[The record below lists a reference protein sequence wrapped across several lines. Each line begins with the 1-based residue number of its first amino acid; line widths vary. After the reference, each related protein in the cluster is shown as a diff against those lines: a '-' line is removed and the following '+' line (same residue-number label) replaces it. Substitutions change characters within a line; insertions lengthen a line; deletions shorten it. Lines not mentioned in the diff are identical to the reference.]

1 MHRHGYAEDFDR
13 MIGMIEYLLLAP
25 IITGILCILTG
36 TRKQV
41 EAVSILGSIATL
53 ILGLILVADVYRYG
67 IMVSWQNAL
76 FADAFSAFIVLIVSI
91 VGFVASVY
99 SVGYMGHELEHGV
112 IDLKRLRIYYVLFHI
127 FMFTMLL
134 VGVTNNLGLW
144 IAIEMTTLVSAL
156 LMILYSRKSSVEAA
170 WKYMIICTVGITFA
184 LFGTILTYYVAVKV
198 LGETGDAL
206 NWTSL
211 LAVADQ
217 FDPTIMKL
225 AFIFI
230 LIGYGTKAG
239 LAPMHTWLPDA
250 HSEAPTPVSAL
261 LSGVLLNCAMYGII
275 RFYTIAT
282 RSIGSDFS
290 SNMLIIFGLLSLGI
304 SVPFILLQEDYK
316 RLLAYSSVEHM
327 GIVALGIGFGG
338 VFGTFGA
345 ILHMFNHAMTK
356 SLMFFGA
363 GNVLLKHGT
372 KEIDKV
378 SGIVKSMPVTG
389 TMFIIGGLA
398 ITGSPPFSIFISE
411 FTILAAGFSQGR
423 ILPSVLFLLFIIM
436 IFAGF
441 FYNISRM
448 AFGTPKPGIAVGD
461 MSRWALGAMSVLIVF
476 VIVLGIYIPPPFYEM
491 LMKVVEVVR

>member
-1 MHRHGYAEDFDR
+1 
-13 MIGMIEYLLLAP
+13 MIEYLLLAP
-25 IITGILCILTG
+25 IITSIVCFFTK

-41 EAVSILGSIATL
+41 EAVSLTGSVVTL
-53 ILGLILVADVYRYG
+53 VLGLVLVSQVYLNN
-67 IMVSWQNAL
+67 IIVSWTNFL
-76 FADAFSAFIVLIVSI
+76 FADTLSAFIVLIVSI
-91 VGFVASVY
+91 VGFVASLY
-99 SVGYMGHELEHGV
+99 SLGYMGHELEKGTM
-112 IDLKRLRIYYVLFHI
+112 DLRRLRIYYGLFHI

-156 LMILYSRKSSVEAA
+156 LMILYSKKSSVEAA

-184 LFGTILTYYVAVKV
+184 LFGTILTYFAAVKI
-198 LGETGDAL
+198 LGESGDAL

-211 LAVADQ
+211 VSVADQ
-217 FDPTIMKL
+217 FNPTIMKI
-225 AFIFI
+225 AFVFI

-282 RSIGSDFS
+282 RSTGAAFT
-290 SNMLIIFGLLSLGI
+290 SNLLIIFGLLSLGI
-304 SVPFILLQEDYK
+304 AVPFILLQEDYK
-316 RLLAYSSVEHM
+316 RMLAYSSVEHM
-327 GIVALGIGFGG
+327 GIIAIGIGFGG
-338 VFGTFGA
+338 IFGIFGA

-363 GNVLLKHGT
+363 GNVLQKHDT
-372 KEIDKV
+372 KEIFHV
-378 SGIVKSMPVTG
+378 SGLVKSMPYTG
-389 TMFIIGGLA
+389 AMFVIGGLA

-411 FTILAAGFSQGR
+411 FIILAAGFLQGH
-423 ILPSVLFLLFIIM
+423 IIAAILFLLFIII

-441 FYNISRM
+441 FNNVSKM
-448 AFGTPKPGIAVGD
+448 VFGEPKAGVEKGEV
-461 MSRWALGAMSVLIVF
+461 SRWTLGAMAILLVF
-476 VIVLGIYIPPPFYEM
+476 VIVLGVYIPPSFYRM
-491 LMKVVEVVR
+491 IMKVVEIVR

>member
-1 MHRHGYAEDFDR
+1 
-13 MIGMIEYLLLAP
+13 MIEYLLLAP
-25 IITGILCILTG
+25 LLTSILCFFTR
-36 TRKQV
+36 TRKQA
-41 EAVSILGSIATL
+41 ETISILGSIITL
-53 ILGLILVADVYRYG
+53 ILGITLVIEVYRYEV
-67 IMVSWQNAL
+67 IVTWQNAL

-91 VGFVASVY
+91 VGFVASMY
-99 SVGYMGHELEHGV
+99 SVGYMGHELEHEI
-112 IDLKRLRIYYVLFHI
+112 IDLKKLRMYYSLFHI

-184 LFGTILTYYVAVKV
+184 LFGTILTYYAAVNI

-211 LAVADQ
+211 IAVADR

-275 RFYTIAT
+275 RFHTIAAKST
-282 RSIGSDFS
+282 GEAFT
-290 SNMLIIFGLLSLGI
+290 SNLLIIFGLLSLGI
-304 SVPFILLQEDYK
+304 AVPFILLQEDYK

-327 GIVALGIGFGG
+327 GIIALGIGFGG
-338 VFGTFGA
+338 VYGIFGA

-363 GNVLLKHGT
+363 GNILLKHDT
-372 KEIDKV
+372 KEIFNV
-378 SGIVKSMPVTG
+378 SGVVKTMPFTG
-389 TMFIIGGLA
+389 AMFVIGTLA

-411 FTILAAGFSQGR
+411 FTILASGFTQGH
-423 ILPSVLFLLFIIM
+423 IIASVLFLLFIIM

-441 FYNISRM
+441 FNNVSRM
-448 AFGTPKPGIAVGD
+448 AFGDPKPGIEKGD
-461 MSRWALGAMSVLIVF
+461 MGRWTLCAMGILMVF
-476 VIVLGIYIPPPFYEM
+476 VIVLGVYIPQPFYDM
-491 LMKVVEVVR
+491 IMRVVEIVR

>member
-1 MHRHGYAEDFDR
+1 
-13 MIGMIEYLLLAP
+13 MIEFLLLAP
-25 IITGILCILTG
+25 LLTSILCFFTK
-36 TRKQV
+36 TKKQV
-41 EAVSILGSIATL
+41 ETISLIGSIATL
-53 ILGLILVADVYRYG
+53 LLGLTLVREVFIRG
-67 IMVSWQNAL
+67 IIVSWENAL
-76 FADAFSAFIVLIVSI
+76 FADAFSAYIVLIVSI
-91 VGFVASVY
+91 VGFVASLY
-99 SVGYMGHELEHGV
+99 SIGYMGHELEHGI
-112 IDLKRLRIYYVLFHI
+112 IDLKKLRFYYTLFHI

-184 LFGTILTYYVAVKV
+184 LFGTILTYYAAVMV
-198 LGETGDAL
+198 LGESGNAL

-211 LAVADQ
+211 MTVADQ
-217 FDPTIMKL
+217 FNPTIMKL

-282 RSIGSDFS
+282 RSIGIDFA
-290 SNMLIIFGLLSLGI
+290 SNLLIIFGLLSLGI
-304 SVPFILLQEDYK
+304 AVPFIILQEDYK

-327 GIVALGIGFGG
+327 GIIAIGIGFGG
-338 VFGTFGA
+338 VFGVFGA
-345 ILHMFNHAMTK
+345 LLHMFNHAMTK

-363 GNVLLKHGT
+363 GNILLKHET

-378 SGIVKSMPVTG
+378 SGIVKIMPVTG

-411 FTILAAGFSQGR
+411 FTILAAGFSQGK
-423 ILPSVLFLLFIIM
+423 ILASVLFLLFIIM

-441 FYNISRM
+441 FYHVSRM
-448 AFGTPKPGIAVGD
+448 VFGTPKPGIKIGDVGR
-461 MSRWALGAMSVLIVF
+461 SNLIAMGILIVF
-476 VIVLGIYIPPPFYEM
+476 IIVLGVYIPNFFYEM
-491 LMKVVEVVR
+491 IMKVVNIVR

>member
-1 MHRHGYAEDFDR
+1 
-13 MIGMIEYLLLAP
+13 MIEYLLLAP
-25 IITGILCILTG
+25 LITSILCFFTR
-36 TRKQV
+36 TRKQA
-41 EAVSILGSIATL
+41 ETISFLGSIITL
-53 ILGLILVADVYRYG
+53 LLGIALVVDVYRHDV
-67 IMVSWQNAL
+67 IITWQNAL

-91 VGFVASVY
+91 VGFVASMY
-99 SVGYMGHELEHGV
+99 SVGYMGHELEHEI
-112 IDLKRLRIYYVLFHI
+112 IDLKKLRMYYSLFHI

-156 LMILYSRKSSVEAA
+156 LMILYSRKSSIEAA

-184 LFGTILTYYVAVKV
+184 LFGTILTYYAAVNI

-211 LAVADQ
+211 IAVADQ

-275 RFYTIAT
+275 RFSTIASKST
-282 RSIGSDFS
+282 GEAFT
-290 SNMLIIFGLLSLGI
+290 SNLLIIFGLLSLGI
-304 SVPFILLQEDYK
+304 AVPFILLQEDYK

-327 GIVALGIGFGG
+327 GIIALGIGFGG
-338 VFGTFGA
+338 TLGIFGA

-363 GNVLLKHGT
+363 GNILLKHET
-372 KEIDKV
+372 KEIFNV
-378 SGIVKSMPVTG
+378 SGVVKTMPATAAMFVIG
-389 TMFIIGGLA
+389 TLA

-411 FTILAAGFSQGR
+411 FTILASGFSQGH
-423 ILPSVLFLLFIIM
+423 IIASVLFLLFIIM

-441 FYNISRM
+441 FNNVSRM
-448 AFGTPKPGIAVGD
+448 AFGTPKPGVEKGD
-461 MSRWALGAMSVLIVF
+461 MGRWTLCAMGILMIF
-476 VIVLGIYIPPPFYEM
+476 VIVLGVYIPQPFYDM
-491 LMKVVEVVR
+491 IMRVVEIVR

>member
-1 MHRHGYAEDFDR
+1 
-13 MIGMIEYLLLAP
+13 MIEYLLLAP
-25 IITGILCILTG
+25 VLTCILCFFTR

-41 EAVSILGSIATL
+41 ETVSLTGSIATL
-53 ILGLILVADVYRYG
+53 LLGLVLVVQVYRNN
-67 IMVSWQNAL
+67 IIISWTNAL
-76 FADAFSAFIVLIVSI
+76 FADTFSAFIVLIVSI
-91 VGFVASVY
+91 VGFVASLY
-99 SVGYMGHELEHGV
+99 SVGYMGHELEHGTM
-112 IDLKRLRIYYVLFHI
+112 DLRRLRIYYGLFHV

-156 LMILYSRKSSVEAA
+156 LMILYSKKSSIEAA

-184 LFGTILTYYVAVKV
+184 LFGTILTYFAAVKI
-198 LGETGDAL
+198 LGESGDAL

-211 LAVADQ
+211 VAVADQ

-282 RSIGSDFS
+282 KSTGAVFT
-290 SNMLIIFGLLSLGI
+290 SNLLIIFGLLSLGI
-304 SVPFILLQEDYK
+304 AVPFILLQEDYK

-327 GIVALGIGFGG
+327 GIIAIGIGFGG
-338 VFGTFGA
+338 VFGIFGA

-363 GNVLLKHGT
+363 GNVLLKHDT
-372 KEIDKV
+372 KEIFNV
-378 SGIVKSMPVTG
+378 TGLVKSMPYTG
-389 TMFIIGGLA
+389 AMFVIGGLA

-411 FTILAAGFSQGR
+411 FTILAAGFSQGH
-423 ILPSVLFLLFIIM
+423 IIAAVLFLLFIIM

-441 FYNISRM
+441 FNNVSKM
-448 AFGTPKPGIAVGD
+448 AFGTPKPGIEKGEV
-461 MSRWALGAMSVLIVF
+461 SRWTLGAMGILIVF
-476 VIVLGIYIPPPFYEM
+476 VVVLGVYIPPSFYEM
-491 LMKVVEVVR
+491 IMKVVQIVR

>member
-1 MHRHGYAEDFDR
+1 
-13 MIGMIEYLLLAP
+13 MIEYLLLAP
-25 IITGILCILTG
+25 LLTSILCFFTR

-41 EAVSILGSIATL
+41 ETISISGSIITL
-53 ILGLILVADVYRYG
+53 LLGLALVYDVYRHDF
-67 IMVSWQNAL
+67 IVTWQNAL
-76 FADAFSAFIVLIVSI
+76 FADAFSAYIVLIVSI
-91 VGFVASVY
+91 VGFVASLY
-99 SVGYMGHELEHGV
+99 SLGYMAHELEHDI
-112 IDLKRLRIYYVLFHI
+112 IDVKKLRFYYSLFHV

-184 LFGTILTYYVAVKV
+184 LFGTILTYFAAVNI

-206 NWTSL
+206 NWTAL
-211 LAVADQ
+211 IAVADQ

-282 RSIGSDFS
+282 KSTGEVFTG
-290 SNMLIIFGLLSLGI
+290 NLLIIFGLLSLGI
-304 SVPFILLQEDYK
+304 AVPFILLQEDYK

-327 GIVALGIGFGG
+327 GIIALGIGFGG
-338 VFGTFGA
+338 VFGIFGA

-363 GNVLLKHGT
+363 GNILLKHDT
-372 KEIDKV
+372 KEIFKV
-378 SGIVKSMPVTG
+378 SGVVKTMPVTG
-389 TMFIIGGLA
+389 AMFVIGTLA

-411 FTILAAGFSQGR
+411 FTILASGFTQGH
-423 ILPSVLFLLFIIM
+423 IVAAVLFLLFIIM

-441 FYNISRM
+441 FNNVSRM
-448 AFGTPKPGIAVGD
+448 AFGMPKSDIEKGD
-461 MSRWALGAMSVLIVF
+461 MGRWTLVAMGILIIF

-491 LMKVVEVVR
+491 IMRVVEIVR

>member
-1 MHRHGYAEDFDR
+1 
-13 MIGMIEYLLLAP
+13 MIEYLLLAP
-25 IITGILCILTG
+25 LLTSILCFFTK

-41 EAVSILGSIATL
+41 ETVSITGSVITL
-53 ILGLILVADVYRYG
+53 ILGLVLVSEVYKYD
-67 IMVSWQNAL
+67 IIVTWQNAL

-91 VGFVASVY
+91 VGFVASLY
-99 SVGYMGHELEHGV
+99 SVGYMGHELEHEI
-112 IDLKRLRIYYVLFHI
+112 IDDKKLRLYYSLFHI

-184 LFGTILTYYVAVKV
+184 LFGTILTYYAAVHI
-198 LGETGDAL
+198 LGETGNAL

-211 LAVADQ
+211 ISVADQ

-250 HSEAPTPVSAL
+250 HSEAPSPVSAL

-282 RSIGSDFS
+282 KSTGEAFT
-290 SNMLIIFGLLSLGI
+290 SNLLIIFGLLSLGI
-304 SVPFILLQEDYK
+304 AVPFIILQEDYK

-327 GIVALGIGFGG
+327 GIIAIGIGFGG
-338 VFGTFGA
+338 VFGIFGA

-356 SLMFFGA
+356 SLLFFGA
-363 GNVLLKHGT
+363 GNILLKHGT
-372 KEIDKV
+372 KEIFHV
-378 SGIVKSMPVTG
+378 SGVVKTMPVTG
-389 TMFIIGGLA
+389 AMFVVGALA

-411 FTILAAGFSQGR
+411 FTILAAGFSQGH
-423 ILPSVLFLLFIIM
+423 IAATVLFLLFIIM

-441 FYNISRM
+441 FNNVSKM
-448 AFGTPKPGIAVGD
+448 AFGEPKPGVEKGEV
-461 MSRWALGAMSVLIVF
+461 SRWTLFAMGILIVF
-476 VIVLGIYIPPPFYEM
+476 VIVLGVYIPAPFYEM
-491 LMKVVEVVR
+491 IMKVVEIVG

>member
-1 MHRHGYAEDFDR
+1 MSA
-13 MIGMIEYLLLAP
+13 MIEYMLFSP
-25 IITGILCILTG
+25 ILTSFLCFLTK
-36 TRKQV
+36 TRRQV
-41 EAVSILGSIATL
+41 EIVSLSGSIATL
-53 ILGLILVADVYRYG
+53 VLGLALVADVYRNG
-67 IMVSWQNAL
+67 MVVAWQNAL
-76 FADAFSAFIVLIVSI
+76 FADAFGAFIVLVVSI

-99 SVGYMGHELEHGV
+99 SMGYMGHELEHKI
-112 IDLKRLRIYYVLFHI
+112 IDLVRLRMYYVLFHI

-184 LFGTILTYYVAVKV
+184 LFGTILTYYGAVKI
-198 LGETGDAL
+198 LGENGDAL

-211 LAVADQ
+211 AAVADQ
-217 FDPTIMKL
+217 LDPTIMKL

-275 RFYTIAT
+275 RFYSIAT
-282 RSIGSDFS
+282 KSTGAAFS
-290 SNMLIIFGLLSLGI
+290 SNLLIIFGLLSLGI
-304 SVPFILLQEDYK
+304 AVPFIILQEDYK

-327 GIVALGIGFGG
+327 GIVALGLGFGG
-338 VFGTFGA
+338 VFGVFGA
-345 ILHMFNHAMTK
+345 
-356 SLMFFGA
+356 
-363 GNVLLKHGT
+363 
-372 KEIDKV
+372 
-378 SGIVKSMPVTG
+378 MPATG
-389 TMFIIGGLA
+389 TMFVIGGLA

-411 FTILAAGFSQGR
+411 FTILAAGFSQGY
-423 ILPSVLFLLFIIM
+423 IIPAVLFLLFIIM

-441 FYNISRM
+441 FYHVSRI
-448 AFGTPKPGIAVGD
+448 AFGSPGTGITAGEV
-461 MSRWALGAMSVLIVF
+461 SRWTLCSMAILLVF
-476 VIVLGIYIPPPFYEM
+476 VLLLGFYIPPQFYDM
-491 LMKVVEVVR
+491 IMKVVEVVR

>member
-1 MHRHGYAEDFDR
+1 
-13 MIGMIEYLLLAP
+13 MIEYLLLAP
-25 IITGILCILTG
+25 LLTSIFCFFSR
-36 TRKQV
+36 TRKQA
-41 EAVSILGSIATL
+41 ETISILGSIITL
-53 ILGLILVADVYRYG
+53 ILGITLVIEVYRYEV
-67 IMVSWQNAL
+67 IVTWQNAL

-91 VGFVASVY
+91 VGFVASMY
-99 SVGYMGHELEHGV
+99 SVGYMGHELEHEI
-112 IDLKRLRIYYVLFHI
+112 IDLKKLRMYYSLFHI

-184 LFGTILTYYVAVKV
+184 LFGTILTYYAAVNI

-211 LAVADQ
+211 IAVADR

-275 RFYTIAT
+275 RFHTIAAKST
-282 RSIGSDFS
+282 GEAFT
-290 SNMLIIFGLLSLGI
+290 SNLLIIFGLLSLGI
-304 SVPFILLQEDYK
+304 AVPFILLQEDYK

-327 GIVALGIGFGG
+327 GIIALGIGFGG
-338 VFGTFGA
+338 VYGIFGA

-363 GNVLLKHGT
+363 GNILLKHDT
-372 KEIDKV
+372 KEIFNV
-378 SGIVKSMPVTG
+378 SGVVKTMPFTG
-389 TMFIIGGLA
+389 AMFVIGALA

-411 FTILAAGFSQGR
+411 FTILASGFSQGH
-423 ILPSVLFLLFIIM
+423 IIPSVLFLLFIIM

-441 FYNISRM
+441 FNNVSRM
-448 AFGTPKPGIAVGD
+448 AFGDPKPGIEKGD
-461 MSRWALGAMSVLIVF
+461 MGRWTLCAMGILMVF
-476 VIVLGIYIPPPFYEM
+476 VIVLGVYIPQPFYDM
-491 LMKVVEVVR
+491 IMRVVEIVR

>member
-1 MHRHGYAEDFDR
+1 
-13 MIGMIEYLLLAP
+13 MIEYLLLAP
-25 IITGILCILTG
+25 LLTSILCFFTR
-36 TRKQV
+36 TRKQA
-41 EAVSILGSIATL
+41 ETISFLGSIITL
-53 ILGLILVADVYRYG
+53 ILGLTLVVDVYRNNV
-67 IMVSWQNAL
+67 IVTWQNAL
-76 FADAFSAFIVLIVSI
+76 FADAFSAYIVLIVSI
-91 VGFVASVY
+91 VGFVASMY
-99 SVGYMGHELEHGV
+99 SVGYMGHELEHEI
-112 IDLKRLRIYYVLFHI
+112 IDLKKLKMYYSLFHI

-184 LFGTILTYYVAVKV
+184 LFGTILTYYAAVNI
-198 LGETGDAL
+198 LGESGDAL

-211 LAVADQ
+211 IKVADQ

-275 RFYTIAT
+275 RFSTIASKST
-282 RSIGSDFS
+282 GEAFT
-290 SNMLIIFGLLSLGI
+290 SNLLIIFGLLSLGI
-304 SVPFILLQEDYK
+304 AVPFILLQEDYK

-327 GIVALGIGFGG
+327 GIIALGIGFGG
-338 VFGTFGA
+338 VYGIFGA
-345 ILHMFNHAMTK
+345 LLHMFNHAMTK

-363 GNVLLKHGT
+363 GNILLKHNT
-372 KEIDKV
+372 KEIFNV
-378 SGIVKSMPVTG
+378 SGVVKTMPATG
-389 TMFIIGGLA
+389 AMFVIGTLA
-398 ITGSPPFSIFISE
+398 ITGSPPFSIFVSE
-411 FTILAAGFSQGR
+411 FTILASGFSQGH
-423 ILPSVLFLLFIIM
+423 IIASVLFLLFIIM

-441 FYNISRM
+441 FNNVSRM
-448 AFGTPKPGIAVGD
+448 AFGNPKPGVEKGD
-461 MSRWALGAMSVLIVF
+461 MGRWTLCAMGILIVF
-476 VIVLGIYIPPPFYEM
+476 VIVLGVYIPQPFYDM
-491 LMKVVEVVR
+491 IMRVVEIVR

>member
-1 MHRHGYAEDFDR
+1 
-13 MIGMIEYLLLAP
+13 MIEYLLLAP
-25 IITGILCILTG
+25 ILTGIFCFFTK

-41 EAVSILGSIATL
+41 EAVSISGSIATL
-53 ILGLILVADVYRYG
+53 ILGLILVNEVFKYG
-67 IMVSWQNAL
+67 VIVSWQNAL

-91 VGFVASVY
+91 VGFVASLY
-99 SVGYMGHELEHGV
+99 SIGYMGHEFEHG
-112 IDLKRLRIYYVLFHI
+112 ILDLRKLRMYYVLYHA

-184 LFGTILTYYVAVKV
+184 LFGTILTYYAAVKI

-211 LAVADQ
+211 IAVADR
-217 FDPTIMKL
+217 FDPAIMKL

-282 RSIGSDFS
+282 KSTGAEFT
-290 SNMLIIFGLLSLGI
+290 NNLLIIFGLLSLGI
-304 SVPFILLQEDYK
+304 AVPFIILQEDYK

-327 GIVALGIGFGG
+327 GIIALGIGFGG
-338 VFGTFGA
+338 IFGVFGA

-363 GNVLLKHGT
+363 GNVLLKHET
-372 KEIDKV
+372 KEIDGV
-378 SGIVKSMPVTG
+378 SGLVKSMPVTG
-389 TMFIIGGLA
+389 AMLIIGGLA

-411 FTILAAGFSQGR
+411 FTILAAGFLQGH
-423 ILPSVLFLLFIIM
+423 IISSVLFLLFIVM

-441 FYNISRM
+441 FYNISKM
-448 AFGTPKPGIAVGD
+448 AFGTPKPGITRGEV
-461 MSRWALGAMSVLIVF
+461 SRWTLGAMAILIVF
-476 VIVLGIYIPPPFYEM
+476 VLVLGVYIPPFFYEM
-491 LMKVVEVVR
+491 IMKVVQVVR

>member
-1 MHRHGYAEDFDR
+1 
-13 MIGMIEYLLLAP
+13 MIEYLLIAP
-25 IITGILCILTG
+25 ILTGILCFF
-36 TRKQV
+36 TRSKKEV
-41 EAVSILGSIATL
+41 EAVSLTGSIATL
-53 ILGLILVADVYRYG
+53 VIGLILVENVYRQG
-67 IMVSWQNAL
+67 VIISWTNAL

-99 SVGYMGHELEHGV
+99 SIGYMGHEFKHG
-112 IDLKRLRIYYVLFHI
+112 IMDLKKLKIYYVLFHI

-156 LMILYSRKSSVEAA
+156 LMILYTKKSSIEAA

-184 LFGTILTYYVAVKV
+184 LFGTILTYYAAVKI

-211 LAVADQ
+211 IAVAGQ

-282 RSIGSDFS
+282 KSTGVDFT
-290 SNMLIIFGLLSLGI
+290 SNLLIIFGLLSLGVA
-304 SVPFILLQEDYK
+304 VPFIILQEDYK
-316 RLLAYSSVEHM
+316 RMLAYSSVEHM
-327 GIVALGIGFGG
+327 GIIALGIGFGG
-338 VFGTFGA
+338 VFGIFGA

-363 GNVLLKHGT
+363 GNVLLKYET
-372 KEIDKV
+372 KEISKV
-378 SGIVKSMPVTG
+378 SGIVKSMPATG
-389 TMFIIGGLA
+389 GMLLIGGLA
-398 ITGSPPFSIFISE
+398 ITGSPPFSIFLSE
-411 FTILAAGFSQGR
+411 FTILSAGFLQGH
-423 ILPSVLFLLFIIM
+423 IISSVLFLLFMIM

-441 FYNISRM
+441 FNNLVTM
-448 AFGTPKPGIAVGD
+448 TFGTPKPGVMPGE
-461 MSRWALGAMSVLIVF
+461 MSRWTLGAMAILVVF
-476 VIVLGIYIPPPFYEM
+476 VIVLGVYIPPFFYEM
-491 LMKVVEVVR
+491 IMKVVAVVR

>member
-1 MHRHGYAEDFDR
+1 
-13 MIGMIEYLLLAP
+13 MIEYLLLAT
-25 IITGILCILTG
+25 ILTGILCFF
-36 TRKQV
+36 TRSKKHV
-41 EAVSILGSIATL
+41 ETVSLIGSIATL
-53 ILGLILVADVYRYG
+53 ILGLILVKNVYQNG
-67 IMVSWQNAL
+67 TVIAWTNAL

-99 SVGYMGHELEHGV
+99 SIGYMGHEFKHG
-112 IDLKRLRIYYVLFHI
+112 IMDLRKLKLYYILFHS

-156 LMILYSRKSSVEAA
+156 LMILHTKKSSVEAA
-170 WKYMIICTVGITFA
+170 LKYMIICTVGITFA
-184 LFGTILTYYVAVKV
+184 LFGTILTYYGAVKI
-198 LGETGDAL
+198 LGESGDAL
-206 NWTSL
+206 NWTTL
-211 LAVADQ
+211 IAVADR

-275 RFYTIAT
+275 RFYSIAT
-282 RSIGSDFS
+282 KSTGIEFT
-290 SNMLIIFGLLSLGI
+290 SNLLIVFGLLSLGI
-304 SVPFILLQEDYK
+304 AMPFIILQEDYK
-316 RLLAYSSVEHM
+316 RMLAYSSVEHM
-327 GIVALGIGFGG
+327 GIIAIGIGFGG
-338 VFGTFGA
+338 TFGVFGA
-345 ILHMFNHAMTK
+345 LLHMFNHAMTI

-378 SGIVKSMPVTG
+378 SGVVKSMPVTG
-389 TMFIIGGLA
+389 AMLLIGGLA

-411 FTILAAGFSQGR
+411 FIILWAGFIQGHILA
-423 ILPSVLFLLFIIM
+423 SVLFLIFIIM

-441 FYNISRM
+441 FYNLSKMI
-448 AFGTPKPGIAVGD
+448 FGNPQPGITQGEV
-461 MSRWALGAMSVLIVF
+461 SRWTLGAMVILVVF
-476 VIVLGIYIPPPFYEM
+476 VFVLGVYIPPTFYDM
-491 LMKVVEVVR
+491 IMKVVAVVRWDDEKWLIFDQF

>member
-1 MHRHGYAEDFDR
+1 
-13 MIGMIEYLLLAP
+13 MIEYLLLAP
-25 IITGILCILTG
+25 ILISILCFFTK

-41 EAVSILGSIATL
+41 ETVSITGSVITL
-53 ILGLILVADVYRYG
+53 ILGLVLVSEVYKYD
-67 IMVSWQNAL
+67 IIVTWQNAL

-91 VGFVASVY
+91 VGFVSSLY
-99 SVGYMGHELEHGV
+99 SIGYMGHEFDHGI
-112 IDLKRLRIYYVLFHI
+112 IDDKKLRLYYSLFHV

-170 WKYMIICTVGITFA
+170 WKYVIISTVGITFA
-184 LFGTILTYYVAVKV
+184 LFGTILTYYAAVNI

-211 LAVADQ
+211 ISVADQ

-250 HSEAPTPVSAL
+250 YSESPTPVGAL
-261 LSGVLLNCAMYGII
+261 LSGTLVNCAMYGII
-275 RFYTIAT
+275 RFYSIAT
-282 RSIGSDFS
+282 KSTGPEFT
-290 SNMLIIFGLLSLGI
+290 SNLMIIFGLLSLGI
-304 SVPFILLQEDYK
+304 AVPFIILQEDYK

-327 GIVALGIGFGG
+327 GIIAIGIGFGG
-338 VFGTFGA
+338 VFGIFGA

-363 GNVLLKHGT
+363 GNILLKYDT
-372 KEIDKV
+372 KEIFNV
-378 SGIVKSMPVTG
+378 SGIVKTMPVTG
-389 TMFIIGGLA
+389 AMFVVGTLA
-398 ITGSPPFSIFISE
+398 LTGSPPFSIFISE
-411 FTILAAGFSQGR
+411 FTILAAGFSQGH
-423 ILPSVLFLLFIIM
+423 IVATVLFLLFIIM

-441 FYNISRM
+441 FNNVSKM
-448 AFGTPKPGIAVGD
+448 AFGMPKPGIEKGEV
-461 MSRWALGAMSVLIVF
+461 SRWTLFAMGILIVF
-476 VIVLGIYIPPPFYEM
+476 VIVLGVYIPAPFYEM
-491 LMKVVEVVR
+491 IMRVVEIVG

>member
-1 MHRHGYAEDFDR
+1 
-13 MIGMIEYLLLAP
+13 MIEYLLLAP
-25 IITGILCILTG
+25 ILISILCFFTK

-41 EAVSILGSIATL
+41 ETVSITGSVITL
-53 ILGLILVADVYRYG
+53 ILGLVLVSEVYKYD
-67 IMVSWQNAL
+67 IIITWQNAL

-91 VGFVASVY
+91 VGFVSSLY
-99 SVGYMGHELEHGV
+99 SIGYMGHEFDHGI
-112 IDLKRLRIYYVLFHI
+112 IDDKKLRLYYSLFHV

-170 WKYMIICTVGITFA
+170 WKYVIISTVGITFA
-184 LFGTILTYYVAVKV
+184 LFGTILTYYAAVNI

-211 LAVADQ
+211 ISVANQ

-250 HSEAPTPVSAL
+250 YSESPTPVGAL
-261 LSGVLLNCAMYGII
+261 LSGTLVNCAMYGII
-275 RFYTIAT
+275 RFYSIAT
-282 RSIGSDFS
+282 KSTGPEFT
-290 SNMLIIFGLLSLGI
+290 SNLMIIFGLLSLGI
-304 SVPFILLQEDYK
+304 AVPFIILQEDYK

-327 GIVALGIGFGG
+327 GIIAIGIGFGG
-338 VFGTFGA
+338 VFGIFGA

-363 GNVLLKHGT
+363 GNILLKYDT
-372 KEIDKV
+372 KEIFNV
-378 SGIVKSMPVTG
+378 SGIVKTMPVTG
-389 TMFIIGGLA
+389 AMFVVGTLA
-398 ITGSPPFSIFISE
+398 LTGSPPFSIFISE
-411 FTILAAGFSQGR
+411 FTILAAGFS
-423 ILPSVLFLLFIIM
+423 
-436 IFAGF
+436 
-441 FYNISRM
+441 
-448 AFGTPKPGIAVGD
+448 
-461 MSRWALGAMSVLIVF
+461 
-476 VIVLGIYIPPPFYEM
+476 
-491 LMKVVEVVR
+491 

>member
-1 MHRHGYAEDFDR
+1 
-13 MIGMIEYLLLAP
+13 MIEYLLLLP
-25 IITGILCILTG
+25 VITGAICLLAK

-41 EAVSILGSIATL
+41 EIASVLGSTATL
-53 ILGLILVADVYRYG
+53 FLGLLLAREVFRYD
-67 IMVSWQNAL
+67 IVVSWENTL
-76 FADAFSAFIVLIVSI
+76 FADALSAFVVLIVTV
-91 VGFVASVY
+91 VGFAASLY
-99 SVGYMGHELEHGV
+99 SAGYMGHEFKNGS
-112 IDLKRLRIYYVLFHI
+112 IDLKRLRMYYALFHI

-144 IAIEMTTLVSAL
+144 VAIEMTTLVSAL

-170 WKYMIICTVGITFA
+170 WKYIIICTVGITFA
-184 LFGTILTYYVAVKV
+184 LFGTILTYYAAVNV
-198 LGETGDAL
+198 LGETGNAL

-211 LAVADQ
+211 TAEAYR

-275 RFYTIAT
+275 RFYAIAT
-282 RSIGSDFS
+282 KSAGMDFS
-290 SNMLIIFGLLSLGI
+290 SSLLIIFGLLSLGI
-304 SVPFILLQEDYK
+304 AVPFIILQEDYK

-327 GIVALGIGFGG
+327 GIIALGVGFGG
-338 VFGTFGA
+338 TFGVFGA
-345 ILHMFNHAMTK
+345 MLHMFNHAMTK
-356 SLMFFGA
+356 SLLFFGA
-363 GNVLLKHGT
+363 GNIMLKHGT
-372 KEIDKV
+372 KEIFNV
-378 SGIVKSMPVTG
+378 SGVSKSMPFTG
-389 TMFIIGGLA
+389 AMFVLGALA

-411 FTILAAGFSQGR
+411 FTILAAGFSQGYF
-423 ILPSVLFLLFIIM
+423 ISGALFLLFIIM

-441 FYNISRM
+441 FNNVSRM
-448 AFGTPKPGIAVGD
+448 VFGTPKNNIEAGEV
-461 MSRWALGAMSVLIVF
+461 SRLTILAMAILLVF
-476 VIVLGIYIPPPFYEM
+476 VLVLGVYIPRSFYEM

>member
-1 MHRHGYAEDFDR
+1 
-13 MIGMIEYLLLAP
+13 MIEYLLLAP
-25 IITGILCILTG
+25 LLTSILCFFTG

-41 EAVSILGSIATL
+41 ETISLLGSIITL
-53 ILGLILVADVYRYG
+53 LLGLALVFDVYRYD
-67 IMVSWQNAL
+67 IIVTWQNAL

-91 VGFVASVY
+91 VGFVASLY
-99 SVGYMGHELEHGV
+99 SLGYMGHELEHDI
-112 IDLKRLRIYYVLFHI
+112 IDVKKLRMYYSLFHI

-156 LMILYSRKSSVEAA
+156 LMILYSKKSSIEAA

-184 LFGTILTYYVAVKV
+184 LFGTILTYYAAVHI
-198 LGETGDAL
+198 LGENGSAL

-211 LAVADQ
+211 IAVADQ

-282 RSIGSDFS
+282 KSTGEAFT
-290 SNMLIIFGLLSLGI
+290 SNLLIILGLLSLGI
-304 SVPFILLQEDYK
+304 AVPFILLQEDYK

-327 GIVALGIGFGG
+327 GIIALGIGFGG
-338 VFGTFGA
+338 VYGIFGA

-363 GNVLLKHGT
+363 GNILLKHDT
-372 KEIDKV
+372 KEIFNV
-378 SGIVKSMPVTG
+378 SGVVKTMPATG
-389 TMFIIGGLA
+389 AMFVVGALA

-411 FTILAAGFSQGR
+411 FTILASGFSQGH
-423 ILPSVLFLLFIIM
+423 IVAAVLFLMFIIM

-441 FYNISRM
+441 FNNVSRM
-448 AFGTPKPGIAVGD
+448 AFGNPKPGIEKGD
-461 MSRWALGAMSVLIVF
+461 MGRWTFVAMGILMVF
-476 VIVLGIYIPPPFYEM
+476 IIVLGVYIPPPFYEM
-491 LMKVVEVVR
+491 IMRVVEIVR

>member
-1 MHRHGYAEDFDR
+1 
-13 MIGMIEYLLLAP
+13 MIEYLLIIP
-25 IITGILCILTG
+25 ILTGILCFFTKSI
-36 TRKQV
+36 KQV
-41 EAVSILGSIATL
+41 ETVSLTGSFITL
-53 ILGLILVADVYRYG
+53 FIGMDLVYHIYKHG
-67 IMVSWQNAL
+67 TIISWTNAL

-91 VGFVASVY
+91 VGFVSSVY
-99 SVGYMGHELEHGV
+99 SIGYMGHEFKHG
-112 IDLKRLRIYYVLFHI
+112 IMDLRRIKFYYSLFHI

-156 LMILYSRKSSVEAA
+156 LMILYTKKSSVEAA

-184 LFGTILTYYVAVKV
+184 LFGTILTYYGAVKI
-198 LGETGDAL
+198 LGESGNAL
-206 NWTSL
+206 NWTAL
-211 LAVADQ
+211 IAVADQ

-282 RSIGSDFS
+282 KSTGQEFTGT
-290 SNMLIIFGLLSLGI
+290 MLIIFGLLSLGI
-304 SVPFILLQEDYK
+304 AVPFIILQEDYK
-316 RLLAYSSVEHM
+316 RMLAYSSVEHM
-327 GIVALGIGFGG
+327 GIIAIGIGFGG
-338 VFGTFGA
+338 TLGIFGA

-363 GNVLLKHGT
+363 GNVLLKHET
-372 KEIDKV
+372 KEIKKV

-389 TMFIIGGLA
+389 TMLLIGGLA

-411 FTILAAGFSQGR
+411 FTILSAGFLKGYY
-423 ILPSVLFLLFIIM
+423 IPSALFLLFIIM

-441 FYNISRM
+441 FNNLSKM
-448 AFGTPKPGIAVGD
+448 TFGTPKSGIVPGEV
-461 MSRWALGAMSVLIVF
+461 SRWTLVAMVILVVF
-476 VIVLGIYIPPPFYEM
+476 VFVLGIYMPPAFYEM
-491 LMKVVEVVR
+491 IMKVVEVVR

>member
-1 MHRHGYAEDFDR
+1 
-13 MIGMIEYLLLAP
+13 MIEYLLLAP
-25 IITGILCILTG
+25 ILTSVICFFTK

-41 EAVSILGSIATL
+41 ENISLVGSLITLFLGFV
-53 ILGLILVADVYRYG
+53 LVADVYRNN
-67 IMVSWQNAL
+67 IIITWQNAL

-91 VGFVASVY
+91 VGFVASLY
-99 SVGYMGHELEHGV
+99 SVGYMGHELKHGSM
-112 IDLKRLRIYYVLFHI
+112 DLKRLRMYYGLFHI

-156 LMILYSRKSSVEAA
+156 LMILYSKKSSVEAA

-184 LFGTILTYYVAVKV
+184 LFGTILTYYAAVNI
-198 LGETGDAL
+198 LGESGNAL
-206 NWTSL
+206 NWTAL
-211 LAVADQ
+211 IAVADR

-282 RSIGSDFS
+282 KSTGPAFT
-290 SNMLIIFGLLSLGI
+290 SNLLIIFGLLSLGI
-304 SVPFILLQEDYK
+304 AVPFILLQEDYK

-327 GIVALGIGFGG
+327 GIIAIGIGFGG
-338 VFGTFGA
+338 IFGVFGA

-363 GNVLLKHGT
+363 GNVLLKHDT
-372 KEIDKV
+372 KEIFSV
-378 SGIVKSMPVTG
+378 SGLVKSMPYTG
-389 TMFIIGGLA
+389 AMFVIGGLA

-411 FTILAAGFSQGR
+411 FTILAAGFSEGHL
-423 ILPSVLFLLFIIM
+423 IASVLFLLFIIM

-441 FYNISRM
+441 FNNVSRM
-448 AFGTPKPGIAVGD
+448 AFGTPKPGVEPGEV
-461 MSRWALGAMSVLIVF
+461 SRWTLGAMGILMVF
-476 VIVLGIYIPPPFYEM
+476 VVVLGFYIPSFFYEM
-491 LMKVVEVVR
+491 IMRVVQIVG

>member
-1 MHRHGYAEDFDR
+1 
-13 MIGMIEYLLLAP
+13 MIEYLLLAP
-25 IITGILCILTG
+25 ILTGILCFF
-36 TRKQV
+36 TRSKKHV
-41 EAVSILGSIATL
+41 ETVSLIGSIATL
-53 ILGLILVADVYRYG
+53 ILGLILVKNVYQNG
-67 IMVSWQNAL
+67 TVIAWTNAL

-99 SVGYMGHELEHGV
+99 SIGYMGHEFKHG
-112 IDLKRLRIYYVLFHI
+112 IMDLRKLKLYYILFHS

-156 LMILYSRKSSVEAA
+156 LMILHTKKSSVEAA

-184 LFGTILTYYVAVKV
+184 LFGTILTYYGAVKI
-198 LGETGDAL
+198 LGESGDAL
-206 NWTSL
+206 NWTTL
-211 LAVADQ
+211 IAVADQ

-275 RFYTIAT
+275 RFHTIAT
-282 RSIGSDFS
+282 KSTGPAFT
-290 SNMLIIFGLLSLGI
+290 SNLLIIFGLLSIGI
-304 SVPFILLQEDYK
+304 AVPFIILQEDYK
-316 RLLAYSSVEHM
+316 RMLAYSSVEHM
-327 GIVALGIGFGG
+327 GIIALGIGFGG
-338 VFGTFGA
+338 FYGVFGA

-363 GNVLLKHGT
+363 GNVLLKHET

-378 SGIVKSMPVTG
+378 SGIIKSMPATG
-389 TMFIIGGLA
+389 TMLLIGGLA
-398 ITGSPPFSIFISE
+398 ITGSPPFGIFISE
-411 FTILAAGFSQGR
+411 FTILSAGFFQGN
-423 ILPSVLFLLFIIM
+423 IISSVLFLLFLIM

-441 FYNISRM
+441 FYNLSKMI
-448 AFGTPKPGIAVGD
+448 FGTPKPGIVTGEV
-461 MSRWALGAMSVLIVF
+461 SRWTLGAMAIVAVF
-476 VIVLGIYIPPPFYEM
+476 VIVLGVYIPPFFYDM
-491 LMKVVEVVR
+491 IMKVVAVIR